1 MGGFDVRALGQG
13 VHSRAKMKLL
23 SLSSCF
29 PSETDPNRGV
39 FVAQRLAGLNALIP
53 LEVVHP
59 FGWLPLIKGK
69 GVRPARAEENV
80 MGLNVYHRRFL
91 YLPGLMK
98 HLDGRF
104 YAAGIKSWLGKY
116 FADHGKPDLL
126 DVHFAWPDGVA
137 ASILAKRFNIPFSI
151 TLRGTLNSR
160 IKNPKMRKQI
170 AVALEE
176 ADCIISV
183 SEPMA
188 QIAADLGAKADKITV
203 IPNGVNTE
211 LFRPVDKDLA
221 REELSLSAD
230 MRYVLLV
237 ANMRPNKGLSELT
250 QATAKLPDDVAVIVV
265 GEDGDDGSYR
275 KRLIATARQG
285 GFESRLIFA
294 GSQPH
299 NLVPLYVNAADV
311 CVLASH
317 VEGCPNVVIEAL
329 ACGKCVVSTSVGEV
343 PNLITSDVNGYIVP
357 PGDADA
363 LAEGINSALNR
374 TWDAEVIRQGPA
386 VRSWQ
391 KVAGDV
397 VDVFLGRK
405 VAGER

>member
-1 MGGFDVRALGQG
+1 
-13 VHSRAKMKLL
+13 MKLL

-29 PSETDPNRGV
+29 PSDSDPNRGV
-39 FVAQRLAGLNALIP
+39 FVAQRLAALNELIP

-59 FGWLPLIKGK
+59 FGRFPLIRGK
-69 GVRPARAEENV
+69 GVRPAKAEETV
-80 MGLNVYHRRFL
+80 MGLDVHHRGFT

-104 YAAGIKSWLGKY
+104 YAAGIKGWLGRY
-116 FADHGKPDLL
+116 FDEHGKPDLL
-126 DVHFAWPDGVA
+126 DFHFAWPDGVA
-137 ASILAKRFNIPFSI
+137 GSILAKRFGIPFSI

-170 AVALEE
+170 TRALHD

-188 QIAADLGAKADKITV
+188 EIAADLGAKAEKITV

-211 LFRPVDKDLA
+211 LFSPIDKGYA
-221 REELSLSAD
+221 REQLSMSPD
-230 MRYVLLV
+230 MRYVVLV
-237 ANMRPNKGLSELT
+237 ANMRPNKGLGELT
-250 QATAKLPDDVAVIVV
+250 RATAKLPDDVAVVVV

-275 KRLIATARQG
+275 KSLIATARQG

-294 GSQPH
+294 GPQPH
-299 NLVPLYVNAADV
+299 NRVPLFVNAADV
-311 CVLASH
+311 SVLASH

-329 ACGKCVVSTSVGEV
+329 ACGKCVVATRVGEV
-343 PNLITSDVNGYIVP
+343 PNLITPDVNGLIVP
-357 PGDADA
+357 PGDSNA
-363 LAEGINSALNR
+363 LADGINAALDK
-374 TWDAEVIRQGPA
+374 TWDAEAIRQSPA

-391 KVAGDV
+391 KVAQD
-397 VDVFLGRK
+397 
-405 VAGER
+405 VAGVFQGLNVAGVK